1 MGQELCAKTGE
12 GGGGAGRPIEY
23 LPFRRVPLIPA
34 ADIPV
39 ADYILCVARF
49 GFDFSK
55 SLYNS
60 RYFFL
65 FSFLAF
71 GFCFVLKLFW
81 ILPVTFNW
89 FYGCTCCCC
98 CIAL

>member
-12 GGGGAGRPIEY
+12 GGGAGRPIEY
-23 LPFRRVPLIPA
+23 LPFRRVPLISA
-34 ADIPV
+34 ADIPDSV
-39 ADYILCVARF
+39 SISVNRF
-49 GFDFSK
+49 IIHGI
-55 SLYNS
+55 
-60 RYFFL
+60 FL

-71 GFCFVLKLFW
+71 GFCFVLKLFL